1 MADVHTKEARSY
13 NMSRIRSKDTGP
25 EMLVRRYL
33 HSLGFRYTLHNKDLP
48 GKPDIVLPKYKTI
61 IFVHGCFWHGHE
73 KCRYYNL
80 PKTRTK
86 WWSDKIS
93 GNKLNDERA
102 QKLLKKAGWKIIN
115 IWGCEL
121 KKAKLENTL
130 TKLSKRLE
138 KLRTPTNQPI
148 N

>member
-33 HSLGFRYTLHNKDLP
+33 HGLGYRYTLHNKDLP
-48 GKPDIVLPKYKTI
+48 GKPDIVLPKYRTI

-73 KCRYYNL
+73 NCRYYTL

-86 WWSDKIS
+86 WWSDKIL
-93 GNKLNDERA
+93 GNKLNDKRA
-102 QKLLKKAGWKIIN
+102 QKLLKRAGWKIIN

-121 KKAKLENTL
+121 KKDKLETSL

-138 KLRTPTNQPI
+138 KLQGINQPI
-148 N
+148 T